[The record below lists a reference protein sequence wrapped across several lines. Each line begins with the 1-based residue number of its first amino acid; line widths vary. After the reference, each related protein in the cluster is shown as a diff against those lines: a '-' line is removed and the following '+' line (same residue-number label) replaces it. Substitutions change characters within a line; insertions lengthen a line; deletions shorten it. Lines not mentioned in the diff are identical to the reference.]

1 MSEVI
6 KQRSATGYQ
15 LHRNRRFHGD
25 VCCSV
30 LKPTSALRYLL
41 SGLCALL
48 LASGVPA
55 DAQQF
60 GKVPRI
66 AYLTVPPLSANI
78 ARVEAF
84 RQGLREVGY
93 VEGKNIVIEWRSG
106 EGKLKRE
113 RQLVAEALELKVDVI
128 VTSGPTMTRAAK
140 QATAT
145 IPIVMTFD
153 SDPVGSGFIASLAR
167 PGGNITGLSA
177 LTPELSGKQ
186 LELLKE
192 IIPKVF
198 RVAVL
203 GNSNEPANQKTLKE
217 MDLAAGVLGIRVL
230 SLDVLGSTDVESAFE
245 GATKARADA
254 LVVLPS
260 LVLSD
265 RRAKVANLAMKSR
278 IPAIYFMKEFVE
290 GGGLMSYGTSFT
302 DLARRSA
309 TYVAKILKG
318 VKPADLPVEQP
329 KKFEFVINLKTAKQ
343 IGLTIPPNVLARAD
357 RVIR

>member
-1 MSEVI
+1 MS
-6 KQRSATGYQ
+6 
-15 LHRNRRFHGD
+15 RFWIFDFGFWIREFKIEKFI
-25 VCCSV
+25 C
-30 LKPTSALRYLL
+30 L
-41 SGLCALL
+41 GLCALL
-48 LASGVPA
+48 FAVGVPA
-55 DAQQF
+55 DAQQS
-60 GKVPRI
+60 GKIPRI
-66 AYLTVPPLSANI
+66 AYLTVAPLSANI

-84 RQGLREVGY
+84 RQGLRELGY

-106 EGKLKRE
+106 EGKLKWE
-113 RQLVAEALELKVDVI
+113 SELVAEALDLKVDVI

-192 IIPKVF
+192 IIPKVS

-203 GNSNEPANQKTLKE
+203 GNSNEPANPKTLKE
-217 MDLAAGVLGIRVL
+217 MELAAGVLGIRVL
-230 SLDVLGSTDVESAFE
+230 PLDVLGSRDVEPAFE
-245 GATKARADA
+245 GATKARAGA

-265 RRAKVANLAMKSR
+265 QRAKVANLAMKSR
-278 IPAIYFMKEFVE
+278 IPAIYFREEFVE

-302 DLARRSA
+302 DLARRAA
-309 TYVAKILKG
+309 TYVDKILKG
-318 VKPADLPVEQP
+318 AKPADLPVEQP
-329 KKFEFVINLKTAKQ
+329 TKFELVINLRTAKQ